1 MLLAILA
8 QPLATLAMPC
18 HAQKKEA
25 VHLDAHSNHFR
36 HGHHHGGDASVVAD
50 HSSASHASGPA
61 CCGAGALCP
70 MAGCAP
76 SMPSQSV
83 ISAYVPRV
91 GVAQESYC
99 SAVPEA
105 PVSSLY
111 RPPIFL

>member
-18 HAQKKEA
+18 HTPKKEA
-25 VHLDAHSNHFR
+25 VHLDAHVDHSR
-36 HGHHHGGDASVVAD
+36 HDHHHSSDAEVVAD
-50 HSSASHASGPA
+50 HSSVSHASGPA

-76 SMPSQSV
+76 PMPSQWV

-91 GVAQESYC
+91 GVAQEIYR